1 MLTVLAVAL
10 SIGLAV
16 IMTLE
21 LAGAVYPNGGAL
33 PMCCRVRRHSDV
45 RGYLLE

>member
-21 LAGAVYPNGGAL
+21 LAGAVYPNGGPRPANVL
-33 PMCCRVRRHSDV
+33 PCSSPF
-45 RGYLLE
+45 

>member
-21 LAGAVYPNGGAL
+21 LAGAVYPNGGRPANVL
-33 PMCCRVRRHSDV
+33 PCSSPF
-45 RGYLLE
+45 